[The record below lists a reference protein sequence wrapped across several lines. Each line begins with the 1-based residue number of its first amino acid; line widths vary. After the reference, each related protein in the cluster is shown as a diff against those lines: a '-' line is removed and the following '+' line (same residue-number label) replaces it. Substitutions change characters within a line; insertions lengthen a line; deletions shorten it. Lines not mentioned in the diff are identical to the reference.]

1 MMCGSGL
8 FNSLQTDF
16 SGMYSVLQ
24 NYIDTLDANSIPAK
38 RRALLD
44 KLTDYIKE
52 KVARK
57 EPLRLTFICTH
68 NSRRSHLG
76 QVWAQVA
83 ATHFGVP
90 GVTTFS
96 GGTEAT
102 ACNPRTI
109 AALKRAG
116 LQVVKTTEGKNPVY
130 ELRFDENPPPVIA
143 FSKVY
148 DQSPNP
154 TKNFAAIMTCSHAE
168 ENCPFIP
175 GAEKR
180 FAITYTDPKEADD
193 TPAESETYDA
203 RCRQIATEMLYVF
216 SQV

>member
-1 MMCGSGL
+1 
-8 FNSLQTDF
+8 
-16 SGMYSVLQ
+16 MYPVLQ
-24 NYIDTLDANSIPAK
+24 NYINTLDVSFIPAE
-38 RRALLD
+38 RRALL
-44 KLTDYIKE
+44 
-52 KVARK
+52 
-57 EPLRLTFICTH
+57 EPLSTYLTGKVQKGEPIRLTFICTH

-76 QVWAQVA
+76 QVWAQLA
-83 ATHFGVP
+83 ADYFGVP
-90 GVTTFS
+90 SVKTFS

-109 AALKRAG
+109 AALERAG
-116 LQVVKTTEGKNPVY
+116 LQVVKTTEGENPVY
-130 ELRFDENPPPVIA
+130 ALRFDENLPPVSA

-148 DQSPNP
+148 DKSPNP
-154 TKNFAAIMTCSHAE
+154 TENFAAIMTCSHAE